1 MAETRNPSKKTL
13 AKRDKQALGLLVLTV
28 LLGLMLRTAGLTW
41 GLPDARHPLAT
52 YHPDELIN
60 LSAATAADIP
70 HLQLDIKFYNYGTF
84 YFYLV
89 SLAHTVGRGWGL
101 IPTTP
106 NGYDAFSP
114 QAAPEQAALFLTG
127 RIVTALLG
135 TATIAVIYFLGRR
148 LYGRKAGLLAALLY
162 AVTPIAVQHAH
173 FLTVDVPATFF
184 VSLALLWAARLLTRQ
199 TWADYVLAG
208 IWVGIA
214 AATKYNA
221 VLVLIAPLLAHR
233 FNKNPKAC
241 DTHRAA
247 HFIVLLIAAA
257 FAFLI
262 ACPGPLINFDAF
274 WNGTYPGSGV
284 HYELF
289 EHSRSGHGDLFTH
302 TGLGWIYHLVVS
314 LRYGMGTPLLLL
326 SLAGIGYALWKRRP
340 EDLLLVSFILLYYGL
355 AGFSA
360 VRFARYMIP
369 LFPAFSILAARFI
382 VAPFSRPV
390 LGKTMAGLAAVV
402 VFCAFGSSA
411 LLDSQ
416 LLEIDPRDQA
426 ANYLESHAP
435 QGATIAF
442 AKIPWFYSPPLS
454 PLFGAPAAP
463 IRAKA
468 AEQTTRYCLIMPKT
482 EWDTGVLSPAP
493 DYFIISNLE
502 TANAVDRLHE
512 PAAIHFMQAIP
523 AANLRETAYPFSTM
537 VGLFRPNVWNA
548 PEDMRYPSPTLT
560 LYQKN
565 K

>member
-28 LLGLMLRTAGLTW
+28 LLGLMLRMAGLTW
-41 GLPDARHPLAT
+41 SLPDARHPLAT

-60 LSAATAADIP
+60 LTAATAADIP

-89 SLAHTVGRGWGL
+89 SFAHTVGRGWGL

-106 NGYDAFSP
+106 QGYAAFSP

-162 AVTPIAVQHAH
+162 AVTPIAVQHSH

-208 IWVGIA
+208 VWVGIA

-221 VLVLIAPLLAHR
+221 VLVLIAPILAHR
-233 FNKNPKAC
+233 FNKNPNSC

-284 HYELF
+284 RYELF
-289 EHSRSGHGDLFTH
+289 EHSRNGHGDLFTH
-302 TGLGWIYHLVVS
+302 TGPGWIYHLVVS
-314 LRYGMGTPLLLL
+314 LRYGMGTPLLAL

-340 EDLLLVSFILLYYGL
+340 EDLLLVAFIVLYYGL

-369 LFPAFSILAARFI
+369 LFPAFSVLAARVL

-390 LGKTMAGLAAVV
+390 LGKALAGLAAVV
-402 VFCAFGSSA
+402 IFCAFGSSA
-411 LLDSQ
+411 LLNLHLTALDS
-416 LLEIDPRDQA
+416 RDFFA
-426 ANYLESHAP
+426 DYLERHAP
-435 QGATIAF
+435 QGATVAF

-463 IRAKA
+463 TRAKA
-468 AEQTTRYCLIMPKT
+468 AEQTIRFHLIMPES
-482 EWDTGVLSPAP
+482 EWDIGVLSPAP
-493 DYFIISNLE
+493 EYFIISDLE

-512 PAAIHFMQAIP
+512 PAAVRFMQT
-523 AANLRETAYPFSTM
+523 LRTSSWQTM
-537 VGLFRPNVWNA
+537 RSPYVAHLGVFEPDVWNA
-548 PEDMRYPSPTLT
+548 PEDMRYPDPDLT
-560 LYQKN
+560 LYQK